1 MNYFKQLFVLI
12 WLSGFISVIYAAP
25 QAKIIN
31 SQPVADYQAPWQV
44 ALISNNQ
51 QPYTSYFCSANIL
64 NNKWLVTV
72 AHCAEH
78 SNGKPFYAVI
88 GTTDLLNTQTAQII
102 VIKQRL
108 VHPKY
113 NSSNFDNDIALL
125 ELAQPIDFGD
135 CGQACKS
142 ITWINARDE
151 ALYAVLGVKAWIHGW
166 GVIRD
171 CKQDIA
177 TCDAQEKLFEAL
189 YPSRLQGAEL
199 KVAHCLAQGSLHSPQ
214 QITPSMMCADSI
226 LEESP
231 TDACE
236 GDSGSGLII
245 YNNFFEPVLLGLTS
259 WGNGCAQQGYAGVY
273 TRLAVFDDWLKSVI
287 YPVPIQ
293 KDTEKPSESN
303 AEKPQSE
310 NIIAQDTKSGSILL
324 WELLILFGI
333 VLLKRIKKKHHL
345 TEAEFEKF

>member
-1 MNYFKQLFVLI
+1 MCVYLWSL
-12 WLSGFISVIYAAP
+12 LSISYATP
-25 QAKIIN
+25 QPKIIN
-31 SQPVADYQAPWQV
+31 GQPVADFQASWQV

-51 QPYTSYFCSANIL
+51 QPYTSYFCSASL
-64 NNKWLVTV
+64 LTEKWLVTA
-72 AHCAEH
+72 AHCAER
-78 SNGKPFYAVI
+78 SKGKPFYAVI
-88 GTTDLLNTQTAQII
+88 GATDLLNTQQAQII
-102 VIKQRL
+102 LIKQRL

-125 ELAQPIDFGD
+125 ELAQLIDFAA
-135 CGQACKS
+135 CGQHCKP
-142 ITWINARDE
+142 IAWINARDE
-151 ALYAVLGVKAWIHGW
+151 SLYTLFGVKAWVHGW

-177 TCDAQEKLFEAL
+177 ACSEQEKTFEAL
-189 YPSRLQGAEL
+189 YPSKLQQAQL
-199 KVAHCLAQGSLHSPQ
+199 KVSYCLAQGSSHNPQ
-214 QITPSMMCADSI
+214 QITPSMMCA
-226 LEESP
+226 ESMNEQNRSD
-231 TDACE
+231 TCE

-333 VLLKRIKKKHHL
+333 VLLKRIKKKHH
-345 TEAEFEKF
+345 